1 MVQAFQI
8 LGIVHIG
15 VAALIVAGYVLTL
28 SSSRMHPLMTWS
40 ARAQLLLGLA
50 LVGLAEGGDVMTLN
64 HTWVALKLIVAV
76 AVVACCEIANAR
88 ARKGTPA
95 PMFAHVALTLTLVN
109 ILLAYSPLH

>member
-40 ARAQLLLGLA
+40 ARAQLLLVWPWSG
-50 LVGLAEGGDVMTLN
+50 
-64 HTWVALKLIVAV
+64 WP
-76 AVVACCEIANAR
+76 R
-88 ARKGTPA
+88 AAT
-95 PMFAHVALTLTLVN
+95 
-109 ILLAYSPLH
+109 

>member
-40 ARAQLLLGLA
+40 ARAQLLLGLI
-50 LVGLAEGGDVMTLN
+50 LVGLAEGGHVMTLN
-64 HTWVALKLIVAV
+64 HLWVGLKLLVALG
-76 AVVACCEIANAR
+76 VVACCEIASSR
-88 ARKGTPA
+88 DRKGTPA
-95 PMFAHVALTLTLVN
+95 PMFAHVALTLTLIN